1 MSRSNVLL
9 IGTLACLLGVCL
21 SVPGQQQGAIP
32 VGSKVFVAPMME
44 GFEEYLKAA
53 FVKKKVPLEVVESK
67 DQAEFEITGHA
78 KTQKAGTAKKV
89 IMWDWRSKEE
99 ASIQVASLKTGDVV
113 FAYTVHKAS
122 SAHGKRSTA
131 EACAKNLKKAVEGK

>member
-1 MSRSNVLL
+1 MRQSNVLL
-9 IGTLACLLGVCL
+9 IGTLACVLGVSL
-21 SVPGQQQGAIP
+21 AVPDQQQGAIP
-32 VGSKVFVAPMME
+32 AGSKVYIAPMME

-67 DQAEFEITGHA
+67 DQAEFEITGQA
-78 KTQKAGTAKKV
+78 KTEKASTAKKV

-99 ASIQVASLKTGDVV
+99 ASIQVANLKTAEVV
-113 FAYTVHKAS
+113 FAYAVHKAS

-131 EACAKNLKKAVEGK
+131 EACAKNLKKAVERK